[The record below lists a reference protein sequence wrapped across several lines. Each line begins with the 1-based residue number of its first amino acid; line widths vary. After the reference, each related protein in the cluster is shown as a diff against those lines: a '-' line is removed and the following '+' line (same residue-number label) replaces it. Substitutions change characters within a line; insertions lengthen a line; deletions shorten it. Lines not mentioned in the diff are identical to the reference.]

1 MGLVLNIRRRFLTL
15 LRSEQGMALPTALFA
30 MIACMAL
37 GGAAVMASIDV
48 QQGSTRDAG
57 SKKAIAAADA
67 GASVALLRLNRFKS
81 SLATAECV
89 GPAGEK
95 QVPTGGWCPATTPE
109 RVGPATYSYM
119 ISAYKPGVPE
129 LNVVSVGSQ
138 DGVTRRVKV
147 GLTTTEGENV
157 FATEKVV
164 AQGDIEMG
172 GAFFVESSVGTNGN
186 VHGKGGGDVCGNIRH
201 GPGKSDDITPS
212 CKGKVEEGEKEV
224 PEVTPP
230 ANIGTVNSN
239 CRLSWTCAISTEKDT
254 SCEEK
259 GKKAECGKPIWKAST
274 RTLESGGNKT
284 TLTLGGGDYF
294 ICRFLI
300 GNGQVYIAAGA
311 TVRIF
316 FDTPENCGLSAGA
329 IRFEIGSQGQLTDS
343 GYEPKAGKYEVPG
356 LYFLGSKTIPT
367 RINIQA
373 QGGADEMIL
382 YAPNVDIEMNG
393 GPEWI
398 GMMAGKTISI
408 QGNPRIISD
417 PHIKEPEI
425 KRSTLFSRN
434 RYVEC
439 TGATGTPP
447 DANC

>member
-1 MGLVLNIRRRFLTL
+1 MAIRRRFQTL

-67 GASVALLRLNRFKS
+67 GASVALLRLNRFKT
-81 SLATAECV
+81 SLTGGAQCV
-89 GPAGEK
+89 GPAGEA
-95 QVPTGGWCPATTPE
+95 QTPTGGWCPATAPE
-109 RVGPATYSYM
+109 KVGPATYSYM
-119 ISAYKPGVPE
+119 ISAFKQGSE
-129 LNVVSVGSQ
+129 LGVVSVGTQ

-157 FATEKVV
+157 FANEKVV
-164 AQGDIEMG
+164 AKGDIEMG
-172 GAFFVESSVGTNGN
+172 GAFFIESSVGTNGN
-186 VHGKGGGDVCGNIRH
+186 VHGKGGGNVCGNIRH
-201 GPGKSDDITPS
+201 GPGKSNNVTPS
-212 CKGKVEEGEKEV
+212 CNGKVEEAEKEV

-230 ANIGTVNSN
+230 ASIATSNSN
-239 CRLSWTCAISTEKDT
+239 CRFTWTCAISTEKDT
-254 SCEEK
+254 SCDK
-259 GKKAECGKPIWKAST
+259 NSCGKPEWNPAT
-274 RTLESGGNKT
+274 RTLEAGGNKT

-294 ICRFLI
+294 LCRFLI
-300 GNGQVYIAAGA
+300 PNGQVIVAAGA

-316 FDTPENCGLSAGA
+316 FDTPENCGMSAGA
-329 IRFEIGSQGQLTDS
+329 IRFEIGSQGQMTDT
-343 GYEPKAGKYEVPG
+343 GYDPNHGKFEVPG
-356 LYFLGSKTIPT
+356 LYFLGSQTIPT

>member
-1 MGLVLNIRRRFLTL
+1 MAPFRSIREHLATL

-30 MIACMAL
+30 MIATMAL
-37 GGAAVMASIDV
+37 ASAAIMASIDV

-67 GASVALLRLNRFKS
+67 GANVALLRLNRFKS
-81 SLATAECV
+81 SLLSTGCA
-89 GPAGEK
+89 GPAGET
-95 QVPTGGWCPATTPE
+95 QTPTGGWCPATTPE
-109 RVGPATYSYM
+109 KVGPATYSYM
-119 ISAYKPGVPE
+119 ISAYKPGSE
-129 LNVVSVGSQ
+129 LSVVSVGTQ

-157 FATEKVV
+157 FANEKV
-164 AQGDIEMG
+164 AAKGDIEMG
-172 GAFFVESSVGTNGN
+172 GAFFINSSVGTNGK
-186 VHGKGGGDVCGNIRH
+186 VHGKGGGEVCGNIRH
-201 GPGKSDDITPS
+201 GPGKEDNITPS
-212 CKGKVEEGEKEV
+212 CEGKVTEEEREL
-224 PEVTPP
+224 PEVIPP
-230 ANIGTVNSN
+230 ASIATNNSN
-239 CRLSWTCAISTEKDT
+239 CRLTWTCAISTEKDT
-254 SCEEK
+254 SCEET
-259 GKKAECGKPIWKAST
+259 GKKEVCGAPTWTAST
-274 RTLESGGNKT
+274 RTLEAAGNKT

-300 GNGQVYIAAGA
+300 PNGHVFIAAGA

-316 FDTPENCGLSAGA
+316 FDTPENCGLTAGA
-329 IRFEIGSQGQLTDS
+329 IRFEIGSQGQLTDT
-343 GYEPKAGKYEVPG
+343 GYDPNHGSYEVPG
-356 LYFLGSKTIPT
+356 LYFLGSQTIPT

-398 GMMAGKTISI
+398 GMMAGKTITIS
-408 QGNPRIISD
+408 GNPRIISD

-425 KRSTLFSRN
+425 KRSTLFLRN

-439 TGATGTPP
+439 TGASATPP